1 LASNQA
7 IEDIFKFL
15 DIEITNKQLEFIYI
29 ELFKSSNNINQLEY
43 KQLLEIF
50 SKRYVPKDEIPF
62 LEKKRDIDLEKKQR
76 SPKRM
81 TENKAFMVLPSSEQL
96 MDLNFGK
103 FFFIIF
109 L

>member
-1 LASNQA
+1 MTSNHA

-29 ELFKSSNNINQLEY
+29 ELFKSSNNINKLEY

-50 SKRYVPKDEIPF
+50 SKRFVPKDEIPF
-62 LEKKRDIDLEKKQR
+62 LEKKRDIDLEKRIK

-81 TENKAFMVLPSSEQL
+81 TEFRTSMVLPSSEQL
-96 MDLNFGK
+96 MDLNFGN
-103 FFFIIF
+103 IF
-109 L
+109 Q